1 MSSLAGTS
9 FGITFCVDSF
19 SFQLKLL
26 IEQINFIEK
35 QVSDVENQMSEL
47 LEKIKTPITTIPG
60 IGDIIGATIL
70 GEIGDINRFSSGA
83 KLVAFAGIDAS
94 VSQSGEYE
102 CINNHMSKRG
112 SPYLRKALF
121 RAAFVAS
128 NFDPV
133 FKAYYQKK
141 RMEGKHHNVAIGA
154 VARKLCYTI
163 YAVLKNNV
171 PYSIQETRD

>member
-1 MSSLAGTS
+1 M
-9 FGITFCVDSF
+9 
-19 SFQLKLL
+19 

-35 QVSDVENQMSEL
+35 QVSDVEKQISVL

-60 IGDIIGATIL
+60 IGNVIGATIL
-70 GEIGDINRFSSGA
+70 GEVGDINRFSSAA
-83 KLVAFAGIDAS
+83 KLVAYAGIDAS

-102 CINNHMSKRG
+102 CTNNHMSKRG

-128 NFDPV
+128 NSDPV

-141 RMEGKHHNVAIGA
+141 RMESKHHNVAVGA

-171 PYSIQETRD
+171 PYEIQTP